1 MDAIALLKADH
12 KQVAEWF
19 EQFEPRVLT
28 KPSKPSHNRSAP
40 H

>member
-1 MDAIALLKADH
+1 VALLKADH

-19 EQFEPRVLT
+19 EQFESARSDERSSASQ
-28 KPSKPSHNRSAP
+28 SKSVP